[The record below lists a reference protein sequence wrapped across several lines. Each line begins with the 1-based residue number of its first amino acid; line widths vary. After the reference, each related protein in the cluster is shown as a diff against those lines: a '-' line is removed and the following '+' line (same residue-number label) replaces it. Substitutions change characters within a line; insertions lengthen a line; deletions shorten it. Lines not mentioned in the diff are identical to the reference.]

1 MSTRCC
7 RRGFGKDINTPD
19 AGVDLETGDK
29 SYLLEAI
36 KDERPR
42 ELGFELLGKD
52 DIVRW
57 GEFYDRMRYAR
68 SLAAAIPDS
77 YTSSYYVNAGAPTT
91 TSTAATEIWP
101 IPTYELGVNRALLRT
116 PDDDHRTIK
125 RL

>member
-1 MSTRCC
+1 MR
-7 RRGFGKDINTPD
+7 RRGFGKDIGTPD
-19 AGVDLETGDK
+19 ASVDLETGDK

-42 ELGFELLGKD
+42 ELGFELLRKD

-77 YTSSYYVNAGAPTT
+77 YTSSYYVNARRTYNNVNRRD
-91 TSTAATEIWP
+91 EIWP
-101 IPTYELGVNRALLRT
+101 IPTYELGVNRALVQN
-116 PDDDHRTIK
+116 PGW
-125 RL
+125 

>member
-1 MSTRCC
+1 MSTRCAAAASE
-7 RRGFGKDINTPD
+7 RTSTHQTRASISKR
-19 AGVDLETGDK
+19 ADK

-42 ELGFELLGKD
+42 ELGFELLRKD

-77 YTSSYYVNAGAPTT
+77 YTSSYYVNARRTYNNVNRRD
-91 TSTAATEIWP
+91 EIWP
-101 IPTYELGVNRALLRT
+101 IPTYELGVNRALVQN
-116 PDDDHRTIK
+116 PGW
-125 RL
+125 